1 MLKDWLSANGFSGER
16 IESAIS
22 GFSPEQTV
30 SEYYQI
36 SSNEHI
42 IKALA
47 FGSYKIFA
55 SLLRESKA
63 NPEVVKSRKVTVPVT
78 GTYIISLIK
87 SMDSLLLEF
96 PRDEFLRAL
105 KTYKTPVEEAD
116 LEGPRKSVALSAI
129 RR

>member
-1 MLKDWLSANGFSGER
+1 MLKDWLSDHGLSGDM
-16 IESAIS
+16 IESAVN

-30 SEYYQI
+30 SDYYQI

-42 IKALA
+42 VKALG

-55 SLLRESKA
+55 SLLKESKA
-63 NPEVVKSRKVTVPVT
+63 NPEVVKSKKVTVPVS
-78 GTYIISLIK
+78 GTYIISLLK

-96 PRDEFLRAL
+96 PREHFLEAL
-105 KTYKTPVEEAD
+105 KTYRTPVEEAD